1 MNGWDPLL
9 PTASHRLH
17 PKHTRSVLT
26 PDPCF
31 TMLAFVSLAADGL
44 VLSSP
49 MTMTSAKMQP
59 SRVHASVYMQQGE
72 ATRDP
77 EDAAGRV
84 DYNAND
90 GWVREENIK
99 EMKGKHTMSGD
110 FEATDTPD
118 FFDESEYSLKVHA

>member
-1 MNGWDPLL
+1 M
-9 PTASHRLH
+9 
-17 PKHTRSVLT
+17 LT